1 MALKFQTYLED
12 KKYHYGEDDAERY
25 LGIDPD
31 YRVVDYMK
39 NKNDLILFDEPST
52 DYKTGKEL
60 SDEIVKLLDRMDR
73 YARHKDL
80 ILDVKAIAIS
90 HSVAPKLSYRVTE
103 GAIRPPY
110 VPREMFLNLKI
121 HSLGKWKQLITRK
134 GNPFHDFVN
143 LNNVGNFAILFT
155 LEGVDGIA
163 RPSIQFD
170 DPADQWESFD
180 RVRKYL
186 NTGITRLENALRT
199 RPMDAN
205 LNNPQ
210 NRPTEIFYDLVI
222 EGLVSLNKFF
232 DASNSENMP
241 FPFRQNS
248 NYQTLVTN
256 YRDKQF
262 QDMLR
267 MLSQGYE
274 DSRIA
279 GAVEKFLKSMKPL
292 LEDIDYIKENPSDTD
307 AWKSIKF
314 QGDGYQ
320 SKFVDDLDILKNRA
334 KNYFSRGN
342 APTEPA
348 LKDYQDVLERAI
360 NRVDSETESD
370 SIKEGLLAID
380 ELFIKYLRL
389 KNIGIWREIWIEA
402 TDIRDEYG
410 KEIMSRRG
418 R

>member
-12 KKYHYGEDDAERY
+12 KKCHYGEDDAERY

-134 GNPFHDFVN
+134 GDPFHDFVTM
-143 LNNVGNFAILFT
+143 NNVGNFAILFT

-199 RPMDAN
+199 RPMDPN

-222 EGLVSLNKFF
+222 DGLVSLNKFF
-232 DASNSENMP
+232 DAANSENMP

-248 NYQTLVTN
+248 NYQTLATN
-256 YRDKQF
+256 YKDKQF

-292 LEDIDYIKENPSDTD
+292 LEDMDYIKENPYDVES
-307 AWKSIKF
+307 WKSVKF
-314 QGDGYQ
+314 AGDGYIG
-320 SKFVDDLDILKNRA
+320 KFVDDLDYLNKFASR
-334 KNYFSRGN
+334 YYSRGN
-342 APTEPA
+342 APTVPA
-348 LKDYQDVLERAI
+348 LEEYENVLQRAVD
-360 NRVDSETESD
+360 RVDSETTNSD
-370 SIKEGLLAID
+370 IGDGLLAID
-380 ELFIKYLRL
+380 QLLQEYLRTGN
-389 KNIGIWREIWIEA
+389 KGIWRQIWNEA
-402 TDIRDEYG
+402 SDIREEYG
-410 KEIMSRRG
+410 KELRG